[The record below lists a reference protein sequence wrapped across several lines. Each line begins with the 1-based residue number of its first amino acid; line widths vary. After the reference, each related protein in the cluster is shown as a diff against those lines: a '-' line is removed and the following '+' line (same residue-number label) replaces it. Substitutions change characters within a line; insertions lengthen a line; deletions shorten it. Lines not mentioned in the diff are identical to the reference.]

1 MTLTFLP
8 GNTSLEYLSLKF
20 GRLTNCLPVGAHQ
33 DILGDSLQVA
43 AELSFGI
50 GNPARFLV
58 IVRLLTV
65 LGFYVGLHFQPRGG
79 VCKGTDQL
87 LDNLNAGISPGSGPV
102 DFLIWPGILSNR
114 GTLDSC

>member
-8 GNTSLEYLSLKF
+8 GNTSLKYLFLRF

-65 LGFYVGLHFQPRGG
+65 LRLDVRLHFQPRGG
-79 VCKGTDQL
+79 VCEGANQFLGD
-87 LDNLNAGISPGSGPV
+87 LNAGISPGSGPV
-102 DFLIWPGILSNR
+102 DFLIWPGIL
-114 GTLDSC
+114 